1 VDRIYPPRLPA
12 TPQEGNNTPWL
23 QVLFEVWYDGT
34 MTTITIP
41 IKEYKESIQIQKSI
55 LSRLDL
61 LQKAVFENSKY
72 YYDINPSLLK
82 RYEKI
87 SLDLDK
93 GKGKKFSSFSSFKKY
108 LKDL

>member
-1 VDRIYPPRLPA
+1 
-12 TPQEGNNTPWL
+12 
-23 QVLFEVWYDGT
+23 
-34 MTTITIP
+34 
-41 IKEYKESIQIQKSI
+41 
-55 LSRLDL
+55 LDL